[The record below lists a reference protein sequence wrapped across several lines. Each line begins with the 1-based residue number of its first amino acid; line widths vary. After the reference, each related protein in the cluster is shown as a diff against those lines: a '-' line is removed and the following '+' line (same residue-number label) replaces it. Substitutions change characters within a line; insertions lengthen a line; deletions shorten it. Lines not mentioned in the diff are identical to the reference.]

1 MVSYVLYEW
10 SPAALLVFVPPNDW
24 NPPPHSPHPF
34 SDHLRLG
41 GGPGWPQEKQ
51 MFTASAPTGANRC
64 RPVPTSRAGWVATV
78 ALWKEPGCRGAR
90 SSRHRSQFSKI
101 VGSDVP
107 PVTIGVGGEMCSF
120 TLTACIVQMRC
131 PFQSTGRSL
140 AIVGGHW
147 SLADVYK

>member
-1 MVSYVLYEW
+1 MVTSSSSRLR
-10 SPAALLVFVPPNDW
+10 SPQRLEPTTSL
-24 NPPPHSPHPF
+24 PPPVLRPPQTGRRSRVAPGEANVH
-34 SDHLRLG
+34 RLG
-41 GGPGWPQEKQ
+41 
-51 MFTASAPTGANRC
+51 TDRC
-64 RPVPTSRAGWVATV
+64 KPVPTSRAGWVATV

>member
-1 MVSYVLYEW
+1 MFFMNGHQQLFSSSFPPTIGTHHLTPPTR
-10 SPAALLVFVPPNDW
+10 SPTTSDWAAVP
-24 NPPPHSPHPF
+24 
-34 SDHLRLG
+34 
-41 GGPGWPQEKQ
+41 GGPRRSKCSPPRHRPVQ
-51 MFTASAPTGANRC
+51 NRC